1 LGGES
6 FFVAFFPDINRAERR
21 SKMKNSILLDIPTQL
36 ETERLILRAPNVTG
50 DGSIVNQAIRES
62 FNELKAW
69 LPFAQQLPTVEET
82 EINLRKAHI
91 KFLKRESF
99 RFLIFHRETNDF
111 IGTVSLQGIDWD
123 IPKCEIGYWVNTKF
137 SGNGYMTEAVK
148 ALTDF
153 GLNQIEFKRIEIR
166 CESTNL
172 KSRAIPEKLGYE
184 LEGILR
190 NDDLSADGS
199 RLTDTCFYSI
209 IS

>member
-1 LGGES
+1 M
-6 FFVAFFPDINRAERR
+6 I
-21 SKMKNSILLDIPTQL
+21 NSILLDVPSQL
-36 ETERLILRAPNVTG
+36 VTERLILRAPNRTG
-50 DGSIVNQAIRES
+50 DGSIVNQAIRDS
-62 FNELKAW
+62 YYELRAW
-69 LPFAQQLPTVEET
+69 LPFAQKLPAVEET

-91 KFLKRESF
+91 NFLKRESF
-99 RFLIFHRETNDF
+99 RFLIFQKATNEF
-111 IGTVSLQGIDWD
+111 IGTASLQGIDWT
-123 IPKCEIGYWVNTKF
+123 IPKCEIGYWINTKF
-137 SGNGYMTEAVK
+137 SGNGYMTEEVK

-153 GLNQIEFKRIEIR
+153 GLNEIEFKRIEIR

-199 RLTDTCFYSI
+199 KLTDTCFYSI

>member
-1 LGGES
+1 MRD
-6 FFVAFFPDINRAERR
+6 P
-21 SKMKNSILLDIPTQL
+21 ILIEIPSQL
-36 ETERLILRAPNVTG
+36 ETERLLLRAPNRTG
-50 DGSIVNQAIRES
+50 DGSIVNQAIRDS

-69 LPFAQQLPTVEET
+69 LPFAQKLPAVEET

-91 KFLKRESF
+91 NFLKRESF
-99 RFLIFHRETNDF
+99 RFLIFDKTTNDF
-111 IGTVSLQGIDWD
+111 IGTATLQGIDWS
-123 IPKCEIGYWVNTKF
+123 IPKCEIGYWINTKF
-137 SGNGYMTEAVK
+137 SDSGYMTEAVK
-148 ALTDF
+148 ALTNF
-153 GLNQIEFKRIEIR
+153 GLHQMEFKRIEIR